1 MSERKPTGL
10 ITHPDRA
17 FFFAQNIERKPMLI
31 LKSPSSIDFITDHDI
46 LKLVKLRHDQLGD
59 EMFDSV
65 FIIEA
70 GDTVEDI
77 EQEIGFSLLTN
88 LFDDVRYP
96 DPDFVPCF
104 EVLEDHGG
112 CYEMLFILSDGD
124 DAIEIFIPKT
134 GVDPLLL
141 SMCSQFAVVLN

>member
-1 MSERKPTGL
+1 MLK
-10 ITHPDRA
+10 I
-17 FFFAQNIERKPMLI
+17 QNLSQ
-31 LKSPSSIDFITDHDI
+31 LNLVTDPDI
-46 LKLVKLRHDQLGD
+46 LKLVKLRHSQLGD
-59 EMFDSV
+59 EMFGSV
-65 FIIEA
+65 IIVEI

-77 EQEIGFSLLTN
+77 KNEIGFCILTN

-112 CYEMLFILSDGD
+112 CYEMVFIFGDGD
-124 DAIEIFIPKT
+124 DAIEIFLPKH
-134 GVDPLLL
+134 GVDNELL

>member
-1 MSERKPTGL
+1 
-10 ITHPDRA
+10 
-17 FFFAQNIERKPMLI
+17 MLI
-31 LKSPSSIDFITDHDI
+31 LKSPSSIDSITDHDI

-77 EQEIGFSLLTN
+77 EQEIGFSILTN
-88 LFDDVRYP
+88 LFDDKRYP
-96 DPDFVPCF
+96 DPDYVPCF

-112 CYEMLFILSDGD
+112 CYEMVFILSDAD
-124 DAIEIFIPKT
+124 DAIEIFIPKQ
-134 GVDPLLL
+134 GVDNELLA
-141 SMCSQFAVVLN
+141 MCSQYAVSITEY

>member
-1 MSERKPTGL
+1 
-10 ITHPDRA
+10 
-17 FFFAQNIERKPMLI
+17 MLI
-31 LKSPSSIDFITDHDI
+31 LKSPSSFDFITDPSI

-59 EMFDSV
+59 EMFGSV
-65 FIIEA
+65 IIVEI

-77 EQEIGFSLLTN
+77 EKEIGFSILTN

-104 EVLEDHGG
+104 EVLEDHGTF
-112 CYEMLFILSDGD
+112 YEILFIFGDGD
-124 DAIEIFIPKT
+124 DGTVEIFIPKV

-141 SMCSQFAVVLN
+141 AMCSQFAVVLN

>member
-1 MSERKPTGL
+1 MLK
-10 ITHPDRA
+10 I
-17 FFFAQNIERKPMLI
+17 QNLSQLNI
-31 LKSPSSIDFITDHDI
+31 ITDPNI
-46 LKLVKLRHDQLGD
+46 LKLVKMRHDQMGD

-65 FIIEA
+65 IIIEA
-70 GDTVEDI
+70 SDSLSEI
-77 EQEIGFSLLTN
+77 EQEIGFSILTN

-112 CYEMLFILSDGD
+112 CYEMVFIFGDGD
-124 DAIEIFIPKT
+124 DAIEIFIPKD

-141 SMCSQFAVVLN
+141 SMCSQYAVVLN

>member
-1 MSERKPTGL
+1 MLKILTMSQLNLVT
-10 ITHPDRA
+10 A
-17 FFFAQNIERKPMLI
+17 A
-31 LKSPSSIDFITDHDI
+31 DI
-46 LKLVKLRHDQLGD
+46 LDLLRLRFEQLNL
-59 EMFDSV
+59 EMNV
-65 FIIEA
+65 TMFIVEPRE
-70 GDTVEDI
+70 TVEDI
-77 EQEIGFSLLTN
+77 EEEIGFPILTN

-124 DAIEIFIPKT
+124 EAIVIFIPKV

-141 SMCSQFAVVLN
+141 SMCSQFAVVLE